1 MQNLKKELEIR
12 LKDAKRIAVL
22 GIGSEF
28 RGDDAA
34 GMLVAEAIEKNA
46 VRGTRYAVRKVVL
59 KAFLGATAPENLTG
73 EIKKYKPTHIIIID
87 TADMKEKPGTILL
100 LKKEDVG
107 AGVSFSTHKLPAKV
121 LMDYFTQSL
130 KCGIIF
136 IGIQPKSLK
145 FGEKVSGEV
154 KSSVK
159 EVSGAILKS
168 IRSKPASIA

>member
-1 MQNLKKELEIR
+1 VQSLKTELKIR
-12 LKDAKRIAVL
+12 LKAAKRIAVL

-28 RGDDAA
+28 RADDAA
-34 GMLVAEAIEKNA
+34 GMIVAESLAK
-46 VRGTRYAVRKVVL
+46 KSPWL

-87 TADMKEKPGTILL
+87 TADIKEKPGTILL

-130 KCGIIF
+130 KCDIIF
-136 IGIQPKSLK
+136 VGIQPKNLK
-145 FGEKVSGEV
+145 FGGKVSREV
-154 KSSVK
+154 KSSIK
-159 EVSGAILKS
+159 EVSCAISEAIQK
-168 IRSKPASIA
+168 